1 MGSWGVDAQTRARG
15 ALRRQATE
23 GILQVA
29 HTSSCWVGRLL
40 WALGLCGVRGPQ
52 EGRALDYDVIT
63 GPLPWSCQAGWLS

>member
-1 MGSWGVDAQTRARG
+1 M
-15 ALRRQATE
+15 TE

-29 HTSSCWVGRLL
+29 YTSSCWVGRLL
-40 WALGLCGVRGPQ
+40 WALGLWGVRGPQ